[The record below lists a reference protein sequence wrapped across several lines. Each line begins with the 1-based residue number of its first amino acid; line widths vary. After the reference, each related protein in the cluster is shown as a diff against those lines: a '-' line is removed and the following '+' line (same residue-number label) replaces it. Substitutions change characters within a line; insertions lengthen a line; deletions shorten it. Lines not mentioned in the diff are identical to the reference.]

1 MDIRERRPAT
11 ADQVPP
17 RATLRARDAFAIT
30 IGVVV
35 GAGIF
40 RTPSLIA
47 GASGSE
53 FVMLAAWVVGGILSI
68 IGALCYAELATT
80 YPQAGGDYTY
90 LRRAYGPRP
99 AFLFAW
105 ARVSVIQTGSI
116 ALLCFIVGDY
126 MAQLF
131 DLGPWSSALY
141 AAAAVIGLTAINWI
155 GTRQGAAV
163 QTWLTITE
171 IVGVLV
177 IIVAGLWFAPTDI
190 APIPGSG
197 GDSAIGLILVFVLLT
212 YGGWNEAVYVTSEVR
227 DAKKWMP
234 RVLILSLIAIAALY
248 VLVNLAYLR
257 VLGLGGMAE
266 HNAVA
271 AEVMGR
277 VFGPTGAVLMSAIVV
292 AAALTSANAT
302 MITGARSVYAVGRDF
317 PALGFIGRWDARSG
331 TPRAA
336 IMTQGV
342 LALALVTL
350 GAFARDGFEVAVEYT
365 APVFWL
371 FFLMV
376 GISLFVLRRRDP
388 DLARPFRVPL
398 YPLLPLL
405 FCATSAYLL
414 YSSLAYTGRGALVGV
429 AVLAVGGL
437 LLLLFKPIPLSEETP
452 S

>member
-1 MDIRERRPAT
+1 MDSRERRPAT
-11 ADQVPP
+11 ADSAPP

-30 IGVVV
+30 IGIVV

-53 FVMLAAWVVGGILSI
+53 FVMLGAWVVGGILSI
-68 IGALCYAELATT
+68 VGALCYAELATT
-80 YPQAGGDYTY
+80 YPQAGGDYNY

-126 MAQLF
+126 MGQLF

-141 AAAAVIGLTAINWI
+141 AAAAVVLLTIVNWI

-163 QTWLTITE
+163 QTWLTIAE
-171 IVGVLV
+171 IIGVLV
-177 IIVAGLWFAPTDI
+177 IVVAGLMFAPTDI

-234 RVLILSLIAIAALY
+234 RVLVLSLIAVAALY
-248 VLVNLAYLR
+248 VLVNLAYLK

-277 VFGPTGAVLMSAIVV
+277 VFGPTGAVLMSVIVV

-302 MITGARSVYAVGRDF
+302 LITGARSVYAVGRDF

-336 IMTQGV
+336 IVTQGV
-342 LALALVTL
+342 LALALVGL

-371 FFLMV
+371 FFLLV

-388 DLARPFRVPL
+388 GLPRPFEVPL
-398 YPLLPLL
+398 YPVLPLL

-429 AVLAVGGL
+429 VVLAVGGL
-437 LLLLFKPIPLSEETP
+437 LLLWFKPNPIPEETP
-452 S
+452 P

>member
-1 MDIRERRPAT
+1 MDTRERRPAMVDH
-11 ADQVPP
+11 APP

-30 IGVVV
+30 IGIVV

-53 FVMLAAWVVGGILSI
+53 FMMLAAWVVGGILSI
-68 IGALCYAELATT
+68 VGALCYAELATT
-80 YPQAGGDYTY
+80 YPQAGGDYNY

-116 ALLCFIVGDY
+116 ALLSFIVGDY

-141 AAAAVIGLTAINWI
+141 AAGAVVLLTVINWI

-163 QTWLTITE
+163 QTWLTIAE

-177 IIVAGLWFAPTDI
+177 IVVAGLWFAPTDI

-234 RVLILSLIAIAALY
+234 RVLVLSLIAVAALY
-248 VLVNLAYLR
+248 VLVNLAYLK

-302 MITGARSVYAVGRDF
+302 LITGARSVYAVGRDF

-336 IMTQGV
+336 IVTQGV
-342 LALALVTL
+342 LALALVGL

-371 FFLMV
+371 FFLLV

-388 DLARPFRVPL
+388 DLPRPFRVPL
-398 YPLLPLL
+398 YPVLPLL

-437 LLLLFKPIPLSEETP
+437 LLLLFKPTLHPEETP
-452 S
+452 P